1 MKKILL
7 LSLTLLL
14 SAVVTPASA
23 DKKKEKKKA
32 KAAVSVTE
40 QPVQLVTA
48 RDSLSY
54 AAGFASTDGLREY
67 LLRQYQ
73 VEPEQ
78 MGAFAE
84 GFKEALTKAGDAD
97 YRARSIGV
105 LVSDLFR
112 NRILPDVTES
122 FANTPDSLNAE
133 LFTRAFIAGVMKD
146 TTLYTMDRAKE
157 LTEARS
163 RAIKEEK
170 DAAWRVQNTQWLMN
184 NKDQEGVIVM
194 PSGLQYKVLTQGK
207 GEVPTEKDRVTVK
220 YEGRLIDGTVFD
232 SSYRRDPQ
240 TTAFRVNQ
248 VIKGWTEA
256 LCMMPVGSKWEV
268 YIPQDLGYGARQ
280 QGKDI
285 KPYSTLIFTVELV
298 SIDKE

>member
-1 MKKILL
+1 MKKIIL

-122 FANTPDSLNAE
+122 FANTPDSLNTE